1 MDSYSVFKQENSLV
15 RQCGTRDPLRI
26 AKEIGIKIYY
36 EDAFTDLLGM
46 YTFRWNHRMMFLN
59 PKMDTRLRQMVAAHE
74 IGHDCRHRDLAKG
87 GALQEFV
94 LFNMKD
100 TTEYEA
106 NAFASHILLD
116 SDQVYSLTREGYDVV
131 QLSQMLGSNVNLM
144 LIKLQELNHL
154 DYHFK
159 IPYTPDSRFF
169 RNIKGS
175 ELPEEFIE

>member
-1 MDSYSVFKQENSLV
+1 MDSYSVFKQANSLV

-36 EDAFTDLLGM
+36 EDAFTDLLRM

-100 TTEYEA
+100 TTEYGRQMPLPPIFFWTA
-106 NAFASHILLD
+106 IRCIHWHGKAMMS
-116 SDQVYSLTREGYDVV
+116 YSFLRCWDRT
-131 QLSQMLGSNVNLM
+131 SISC
-144 LIKLQELNHL
+144 
-154 DYHFK
+154 
-159 IPYTPDSRFF
+159 
-169 RNIKGS
+169 
-175 ELPEEFIE
+175 

>member
-1 MDSYSVFKQENSLV
+1 MDSYSVFKQANSLV
-15 RQCGTRDPLRI
+15 RQCGTRDPLKI
-26 AKEIGIKIYY
+26 AKEIGINIYY

-59 PKMDTRLRQMVAAHE
+59 PKMDTRLCRMVAAHE
-74 IGHDCRHRDLAKG
+74 IGHDCRHRDLAKD

-116 SDQVYSLTREGYDVV
+116 SDQV
-131 QLSQMLGSNVNLM
+131 
-144 LIKLQELNHL
+144 
-154 DYHFK
+154 
-159 IPYTPDSRFF
+159 
-169 RNIKGS
+169 
-175 ELPEEFIE
+175 